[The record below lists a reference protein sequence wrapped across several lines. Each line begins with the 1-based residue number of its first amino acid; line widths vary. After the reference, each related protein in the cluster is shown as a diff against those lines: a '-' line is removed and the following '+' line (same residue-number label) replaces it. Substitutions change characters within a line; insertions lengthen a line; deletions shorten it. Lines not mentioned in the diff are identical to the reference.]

1 MPRMKAF
8 SVIGWLVLFTVFASA
23 AFAAEYEKKPSDTQF
38 EIPSWFKS
46 SFLDLKEDIASAAAE
61 NKRLLV
67 YIGQD
72 GCPYCKELM
81 QNNFAQKD
89 IVEFTQKHFDV
100 LALNMWGDSEVIDTQ
115 GRAMTEKQLAE
126 ALDVKYT
133 PTLLFFDE
141 QGKVALRINGYFP
154 PHQMRAALRYVAEKR
169 ENKADFRS
177 YYARLSPPAASGK
190 LHTNPAFVKPPY
202 DFSQRS
208 GKPLVVF
215 FEQKQCSDCDRLH
228 REVLAR
234 KETAAQLKRFKA
246 AQLDMWAQT
255 PVTTPDGT
263 KTTARDWAQKLKI
276 AYAPS
281 AVMFD
286 ADGKE
291 VLRIEALLKAFHVQS
306 ALDYVASGAYR
317 KQPNFQRFIDERAAE
332 MRARGEKV
340 DIWK

>member
-1 MPRMKAF
+1 MRHIQTLF
-8 SVIGWLVLFTVFASA
+8 SVMWFAVLTVGAN
-23 AFAAEYEKKPSDTQF
+23 AAEIEKKPATTQF
-38 EIPSWFKS
+38 EIPAWFKS
-46 SFLDLKEDIASAAAE
+46 SFLDLKDDIATAAAG

-100 LALNMWGDSEVIDTQ
+100 LALNMWGDSEVTDTA
-115 GRAMTEKQLAE
+115 GKTMTEKELAE
-126 ALDVKYT
+126 ALQVKYT

-141 QGKVALRINGYFP
+141 EGKVALRINGYFP

-169 ENKADFRS
+169 EKQEDFRA
-177 YYARLSPPAASGK
+177 YYARVSPPAATGK
-190 LHTNPAFVKPPY
+190 LHAHPAFAKPPY
-202 DFSQRS
+202 DFSKPS
-208 GKPLVVF
+208 GKPLAVF

-228 REVLAR
+228 RDVMSR

-246 AQLDMWAQT
+246 VQLDMWADT
-255 PVTTPDGT
+255 PVVTPSGE
-263 KTTARDWAQKLKI
+263 KTTAREWAQQLKL

-281 AVMFD
+281 AVLFD
-286 ADGKE
+286 SHGKE
-291 VLRIEALLKAFHVQS
+291 AIRVEALLKAFHVQS
-306 ALDYVASGAYR
+306 ALEYVSSGAYR
-317 KQPNFQRFIDERAAE
+317 KQPNFQRYIDERASE
-332 MRARGEKV
+332 RRARGERI

>member
-1 MPRMKAF
+1 MRRMSF
-8 SVIGWLVLFTVFASA
+8 SSVIVWFGLLVTG
-23 AFAAEYEKKPSDTQF
+23 AFAAEYEKKPSESQF

-46 SFLDLKEDIASAAAE
+46 SFLDLKDDIASAAAE

-89 IVEFTQKHFDV
+89 IVDFTQKHFDV
-100 LALNMWGDSEVIDTQ
+100 LALNMWGDSEVVDTQ
-115 GRAMTEKQLAE
+115 GKAMSEKQLAE
-126 ALDVKYT
+126 ALAVKYT

-141 QGKVALRINGYFP
+141 RGKVALRINGYFP

-169 ENKADFRS
+169 ENKEDFRS
-177 YYARLSPPAASGK
+177 YYARVSPPAASGK
-190 LHTNPAFVKPPY
+190 LHANSAFVKPPY
-202 DFSQRS
+202 DFSKVG

-215 FEQKQCSDCDRLH
+215 FEQKQCSDCDRFH
-228 REVLAR
+228 REVMAR
-234 KETAAQLKRFKA
+234 KETSAQLKRFKA
-246 AQLDMWAQT
+246 AQLDMWADT
-255 PVTTPDGT
+255 PVTTPSGV
-263 KTTARDWAQKLKI
+263 KTTARDWAQQLKI

-291 VLRIEALLKAFHVQS
+291 VLRIEALLKSFHVQS

-317 KQPNFQRFIDERAAE
+317 KQPNFQRFIDERASAI
-332 MRARGEKV
+332 RARGEKV

>member
-1 MPRMKAF
+1 MRRMQIV
-8 SVIGWLVLFTVFASA
+8 SVIVWLGLAITN
-23 AFAAEYEKKPSDTQF
+23 AFAAEYEKKPSETQF

-46 SFLDLKEDIASAAAE
+46 SFLDLKEDIATAAAE

-72 GCPYCKELM
+72 GCPYCAELM
-81 QNNFAQKD
+81 QNNFTQKD
-89 IVEFTQKHFDV
+89 IVEYTQKHFDV
-100 LALNMWGDSEVIDTQ
+100 LALNMWGDSEVVDTR
-115 GRAMTEKQLAE
+115 GKSMTEKRLAE
-126 ALDVKYT
+126 ALQVKYT

-169 ENKADFRS
+169 EKQEDFRS
-177 YYARLSPPAASGK
+177 YYARVSPPAASGK
-190 LHTNPAFVKPPY
+190 LHANPAFVKAPY
-202 DFSQRS
+202 DFSKKS

-228 REVLAR
+228 RDVMSQ
-234 KETAAQLKRFKA
+234 KETGAQLKRFKA
-246 AQLDMWAQT
+246 AQLDMWADT
-255 PVTTPDGT
+255 PVTTPSGV
-263 KTTARDWAQKLKI
+263 KTTARDWAQQLKI

-286 ADGKE
+286 TNGKE
-291 VLRIEALLKAFHVQS
+291 VMRIEALLKAFHVQS

-317 KQPNFQRFIDERAAE
+317 KQPNFQRFIDERASE

-340 DIWK
+340 DIWQ

>member
-1 MPRMKAF
+1 MTRMQQF
-8 SVIGWLVLFTVFASA
+8 SLIACLILSTSG
-23 AFAAEYEKKPSDTQF
+23 AFAAEYDKKPSDTQF
-38 EIPSWFKS
+38 ETPSWFKS

-89 IVEFTQKHFDV
+89 IVDFTRKHFDV
-100 LALNMWGDSEVIDTQ
+100 LALNMWGDGEVVDTR
-115 GRAMTEKQLAE
+115 GKSMTEKQLAE
-126 ALDVKYT
+126 ALDIKYT

-141 QGKVALRINGYFP
+141 QGQIALRINGYFP

-169 ENKADFRS
+169 EKQEDFRT
-177 YYARLSPPAASGK
+177 YYARVSPPAASGK
-190 LHTNPAFVKPPY
+190 LHANPAFVKPPY
-202 DFSQRS
+202 DFSKS
-208 GKPLVVF
+208 GGKPLVVF

-228 REVLAR
+228 REVMTR

-246 AQLDMWAQT
+246 AQFDMWAQT

-263 KTTARDWAQKLKI
+263 KTTARDWAQKLNI

-281 AVMFD
+281 AVLFD
-286 ADGKE
+286 ANGKE
-291 VLRIEALLKAFHVQS
+291 ILRIEALLKAFHVQS

-317 KQPNFQRFIDERAAE
+317 RQPSLQRFIDERASE